1 MMNAEQKHSLELLE
15 ALAENLDDLYGDIV
29 DEDEELAA
37 LLDKAATAIDHAI
50 QRRDELDEEEHKA
63 HLPKDFLTKLSAASV
78 TCGKI
83 AEMANSL
90 AELSQDIEYTEDI
103 EDVFNDL
110 ESAASAARMVAD
122 EYLALNA
129 ARAEETAPPKANPS
143 DLERLSAL
151 LAPIFGQ
158 LQ

>member
-1 MMNAEQKHSLELLE
+1 MMNAEQKLSLNALE
-15 ALAENLDDLYGDIV
+15 ALVDTLDDLYGDIV

-37 LLDKAATAIDHAI
+37 LIDKAAEAIDYAI
-50 QRRDELDEEEHKA
+50 ARRDELAEEEHKA
-63 HLPKDFLTKLSAASV
+63 HLPKEFLAKLSAASN

-90 AELSQDIEYTEDI
+90 AELSQNTEYTEDI

-110 ESAASAARMVAD
+110 ENAASAAKMVAD

-129 ARAEETAPPKANPS
+129 ASAEETAPTKVNPC

-151 LAPIFGQ
+151 LTPFFGMRQ
-158 LQ
+158 